1 MLLLSSWNIWIFPV
15 DFQVVEKNQCLQI
28 VYVDSISKK
37 TLFDL
42 SSVLNTAYPDYDFSD
57 VKSVAFAL
65 VPYEVIF
72 PYFLEFIFTKN
83 FRTWSA
89 SWMPNL
95 RRSWT
100 AMARLRTS
108 CGIRSRQRSIRPSA
122 RFTGTCKHSFKNAE
136 LLFQIR
142 TCFFKK
148 TSNTTI
154 SNQKMNHFCNFALK
168 TFKIAATRTTTHRTR
183 SRRAAWFGR

>member
-65 VPYEVIF
+65 VPYAVIF
-72 PYFLEFIFTKN
+72 
-83 FRTWSA
+83 R
-89 SWMPNL
+89 
-95 RRSWT
+95 
-100 AMARLRTS
+100 
-108 CGIRSRQRSIRPSA
+108 
-122 RFTGTCKHSFKNAE
+122 
-136 LLFQIR
+136 
-142 TCFFKK
+142 
-148 TSNTTI
+148 I
-154 SNQKMNHFCNFALK
+154 S
-168 TFKIAATRTTTHRTR
+168 
-183 SRRAAWFGR
+183 